1 MSPQKI
7 RVLIVD
13 DSAFMRVLLK
23 QVLESAGDIQ
33 VVGVAR
39 DGRDALAKAASLRPD
54 VITLDVNMPHMD
66 GLTTLHHLINTN
78 PHTRVIMLSSWTKEG
93 AETTLRALELGAI
106 DFVAKPGS
114 SSDPAVKE
122 LKEEIIEKV
131 RQAARARVSA
141 RPVPTPPKS
150 PSPFDWGPKVGSLQN
165 LILMGTSTGGPRTLS
180 EILSRL
186 PGNLPAGIVIVQHM
200 PPTFTASLAK
210 RLDETC
216 PVRVEEAAEGTLIEP
231 GKAVIARGGYHID
244 FIADAGGEIRCRL
257 TLEPSTARF
266 RPSVDVMFENAMK
279 IYPPSRIIG
288 VLLTGMG
295 NDGAR
300 GMAELRRRGGY
311 TIAESRETATI
322 WGMPRAAYEAGGVDE
337 LLPSHSIPDA
347 LLARVV
353 KK

>member
-1 MSPQKI
+1 MSSKKI

-23 QVLESAGDIQ
+23 QLLESAGDIE

-39 DGRDALAKAASLRPD
+39 DGEEGLAKAASLQPD
-54 VITLDVNMPHMD
+54 VITLDVNMPRMD
-66 GLTTLHHLINTN
+66 GLTALQNLVSQNM
-78 PHTRVIMLSSWTKEG
+78 PARVIMLSSWTKEG

-114 SSDPAVKE
+114 PSEPAVEE

-131 RQAARARVSA
+131 RHAARARVSA
-141 RPVPTPPKS
+141 QPAPTPPKS
-150 PSPFDWGPKVGSLQN
+150 PGPSDWSPKVRGLQN
-165 LILMGTSTGGPRTLS
+165 LILIGTSTGGPRTLF

-200 PPTFTASLAK
+200 PPAFTASLAK

-216 PVRVEEAAEGTLIEP
+216 PIRVEEAAEGTLIEP

-244 FIADAGGEIRCRL
+244 FVAHTGGEIRCRL

-279 IYPPSRIIG
+279 IYPPCRIIG

-311 TIAESRETATI
+311 TIAESRVTATI
-322 WGMPRAAYEAGGVDE
+322 WGMPRAAYEAGGVDK
-337 LLPSHSIPDA
+337 LLPSHSIADA
-347 LLARVV
+347 LVAKVV
-353 KK
+353 GK